1 MHFLNLALGFL
12 EGLALIAS
20 PCILPILPIVL
31 SAGIDGGKSRPYG
44 LILGFIVSFWAFT
57 LFSRS
62 VIQFFHIEPD
72 WLRTISYVF
81 LVLLGMLMLSEKLNE
96 GFSQLTQ
103 SLVQLGQT
111 ATQAANRKD
120 GFLSGIIVGL
130 FIGLIWSPCV
140 GPIIAVV
147 LVQSIRQQTNLQ
159 SALLLAAFSLGVAV
173 PMLLI
178 ILGGKKVLTKLDRVK
193 SKTGLIRKSLG
204 AVIIA
209 TVLLTAGNDFFKAP
223 SISFA
228 ANQRQGSATLI
239 HALPQSYTAPN
250 FVGISS
256 WINSKP
262 LSMSDLKGKVILVDF
277 WTYSCINCIRTL
289 PTITGWDRQYRDKG
303 LIIVGVHSPE
313 FNFEKKLSNV
323 QAAVV
328 QHGIHYPVAL
338 DNNLDTF
345 TNFRNQY
352 WPAHYLIDRNG
363 KVVYTHFGEGEDA
376 TTENNI
382 RALLGLSG
390 SSGNR
395 DASGE
400 VPFHDNQTPETY
412 LGYARTENFNSLE
425 VMSQNVTANYTFP
438 TNLPTNAWALKGQWK
453 VDAQSITAMAP
464 QAALRMHFR
473 AEKVFLV
480 LGTSGSK
487 PVHVSL
493 LLNGKPLAANA
504 SGKDVKNADLIVQRH
519 TLYELINQDYF
530 KAGTLEIRSQDS
542 GLSAYAFTFGG

>member
-1 MHFLNLALGFL
+1 MDFLNLGLGFL

-44 LILGFIVSFWAFT
+44 LMLGFIVSFWTFT
-57 LFSRS
+57 LFSRY
-62 VIQFFHIEPD
+62 VIQFFHIESD
-72 WLRTISYVF
+72 WLRIISYIF
-81 LVLLGMLMLSEKLNE
+81 LLLLGIFMLSEKLSD

-103 SLVQLGQT
+103 SLVQLGQS
-111 ATQAANRKD
+111 ATQGANRKE

-159 SALLLAAFSLGVAV
+159 SAVLLAAFSLGVAV

-178 ILGGKKVLTKLDRVK
+178 IWGGKKVLTKLDLVK
-193 SKTGLIRKSLG
+193 SKTGLIRKSMG

-209 TVLLTAGNDFFKAP
+209 TVILTTGNDFFKVP
-223 SISFA
+223 STSFA
-228 ANQRQGSATLI
+228 ANQKQGSATLI
-239 HALPQSYTAPN
+239 QALPQSYAAPN
-250 FVGISS
+250 FVGVSS

-262 LSMSDLKGKVILVDF
+262 LSMSDLKGQVVLVDF

-289 PTITGWDRQYRDKG
+289 PTITRWDRQYRDKG
-303 LIIVGVHSPE
+303 LVIVGIHSPE
-313 FNFEKKLSNV
+313 FDFEKKLSNV
-323 QAAVV
+323 EAAVA

-382 RALLGLSG
+382 RALLGLST
-390 SSGNR
+390 SSRNS
-395 DASGE
+395 ASGD

-425 VMSQNVTANYTFP
+425 VMSQNVTANYSFP

-453 VDAQSITAMAP
+453 VDSQSITAMAS
-464 QAALRMHFR
+464 QAALRLHFR
-473 AEKVFLV
+473 AKKVFLV
-480 LGTSGSK
+480 LGTTGNK

-504 SGKDVKNADLIVQRH
+504 SGKDVKNADLTVQRH
-519 TLYELINQDYF
+519 TLYELINQDHF
-530 KAGTLEIRSQDS
+530 KAGTLEIRSQSS